1 MKTAMQELI
10 DDLQKEV
17 DSFPEDCVKN
27 IIPRQVLNGMHH
39 SNCNA
44 LAIAKKALEK
54 EKEQM
59 FYWFYGGGGLSITD
73 DFREEFENN
82 YNQTYNQ
89 NK

>member
-10 DDLQKEV
+10 EIIKFYEEECV
-17 DSFPEDCVKN
+17 DEDIKIGLTSAKN
-27 IIPRQVLNGMHH
+27 M
-39 SNCNA
+39 
-44 LAIAKKALEK
+44 AKDMIEK

-59 FYWFYGGGGLSITD
+59 FYWFYGGGGLSATD
-73 DFREEFENN
+73 DFREEFEKN